1 MKNFLNKSRIVIAL
15 SLIIITLVLS
25 LGKYSVKDYYYK
37 IISMVDTA
45 DEAFLFLMILNTIT
59 LLSLF
64 IVAIW
69 IAVNS
74 KPSKI

>member
-1 MKNFLNKSRIVIAL
+1 MKNFLNKSRIVVAL
-15 SLIIITLVLS
+15 LLIIITLVLS

-69 IAVNS
+69 IAVNN

>member
-1 MKNFLNKSRIVIAL
+1 MKNFLNKSRIVVAL
-15 SLIIITLVLS
+15 LLIIITLILS